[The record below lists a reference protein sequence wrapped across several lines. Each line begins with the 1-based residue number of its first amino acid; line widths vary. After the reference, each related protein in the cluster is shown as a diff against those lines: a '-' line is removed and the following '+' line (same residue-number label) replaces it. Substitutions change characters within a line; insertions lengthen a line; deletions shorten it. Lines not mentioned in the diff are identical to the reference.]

1 MANKKFRW
9 RYFIDKPFQIRFI
22 ARFLILILLGLGISL
37 GVLLIA
43 NSQKFNQ
50 NLFFQVKNVEYDAN
64 GKFNIDPSAP
74 FYEIFDTTPVNV
86 FQIQMYPMIWMS
98 VLYLALIIFFGLFI
112 SHKMAGPVYRI
123 KKTLQEV
130 ADGKITLKDAKFKLR
145 KRDELKDLVE
155 ALNSFLDKTGK

>member
-1 MANKKFRW
+1 MAGKKFRW

-50 NLFFQVKNVEYDAN
+50 NLFFQVKNVEYDAS
-64 GKFNIDPSAP
+64 GKFNIDPNAP

-98 VLYLALIIFFGLFI
+98 VLYLVLIIFFGLFI

-130 ADGKITLKDAKFKLR
+130 ADGRISVQDAKFRLR

-155 ALNSFLDKTGK
+155 SLNAFLDKTGK